1 MSAKLESS
9 VNYQSLE
16 VPEEDIFSLEGVPST
31 EKQHKIFDMLMA
43 QDELSWQ
50 NILRDLVKT
59 EQMDPWDVDIKLLC
73 DKFIETVKSF
83 EKTNF
88 NVSGKVL
95 LAAAILL
102 KMKAEKLL
110 TSDIHAMDQLI
121 DFIENAEDEL
131 GDVNDELELELMR
144 NEYIPKDKRDV
155 LVPRTPQPRKRKVSI
170 FDLVDALEK
179 ALEVK
184 QRRPIYQESYK
195 EVEIP
200 KKSIDI
206 NELMATLHKTIMKLL
221 DGRKSLYFHE
231 LIPSS
236 SKEDQITTFVPLL
249 HLDYQRRL
257 EVNQKEHFG
266 PIDIFLLNKEMPD
279 VIPETDEVKTPEA
292 LKELNK
298 KGKKT
303 KSKK

>member
-9 VNYQSLE
+9 FNNEILD
-16 VPEEDIFSLEGVPST
+16 VPEDEVFSLDGVPNN

-110 TSDIHAMDQLI
+110 TSDIHAMDELI
-121 DFIENAEDEL
+121 DFIESTEDEL
-131 GDVNDELELELMR
+131 EGIDDELELELLR
-144 NEYIPKDKRDV
+144 NEYLPKDKRDV
-155 LVPRTPQPRKRKVSI
+155 LVPRTPQPRKRKVSVY
-170 FDLVDALEK
+170 DLVGALEK
-179 ALEVK
+179 ALESSYKRNITPAKKIEHKVPQKQKDITLIINEMYEEINKTLTKVK
-184 QRRPIYQESYK
+184 SLFFSELLVSDSREDKVNTFIPLLYLEGQRRIDLDQE
-195 EVEIP
+195 
-200 KKSIDI
+200 
-206 NELMATLHKTIMKLL
+206 
-221 DGRKSLYFHE
+221 
-231 LIPSS
+231 
-236 SKEDQITTFVPLL
+236 
-249 HLDYQRRL
+249 
-257 EVNQKEHFG
+257 EHFG
-266 PIDIFLLNKEMPD
+266 DINIKLGKMAKEYG
-279 VIPETDEVKTPEA
+279 A
-292 LKELNK
+292 
-298 KGKKT
+298 
-303 KSKK
+303 